1 MSLRTISR
9 LEWQGIKKRRYAET
23 EWELISLPVR
33 AGLIIMDEAEDF
45 FVSSVGKRLKITA
58 RGYSWLSVMFLNK
71 PWWATVMFDE
81 NGQIFQSYFDITLG
95 SRLGDCGQSAFED
108 GYVDL
113 ILQPGGRIDI
123 LDRDEAEQAYHRGV
137 ITLAQLNT
145 ILREAEALYDFLKL
159 NGGKMESLCAQMRQR
174 LWKTAK

>member
-23 EWELISLPVR
+23 GWELLSMPVR
-33 AGLIIMDEAEDF
+33 AGLIIMDEAEEF

-58 RGYSWLSVMFLNK
+58 PGYSWLSVMFINR
-71 PWWATVMFDE
+71 PWWATIMFDE
-81 NGQIFQSYFDITLG
+81 NGRLFQSYFDITLK
-95 SRLGDCGQSAFED
+95 SLLGACGQSAFED

-113 ILQPGGRIDI
+113 VLKAGGEIEI
-123 LDRDEAEQAYHRGV
+123 LDRDEAEDAYKSGV
-137 ITLAQLNT
+137 ITRAQLNT

-159 NGGKMESLCAQMRQR
+159 NGGKMESLCAEMRQR
-174 LWKTAK
+174 LWKSAE